1 MRSRSRDERG
11 SVTLFYVMG
20 AIGMIVILGL
30 ALDLSGMVF
39 AKQRAYDVAAQ
50 AARAGA
56 EAVQTDSIMTGQQL
70 VIDSGKASAAAS
82 NYIAGSGMTGSVSVS
97 ATAVDVTTRYAWS
110 PQILGQFGIGAH
122 EFEGHASARLVRAV
136 QGTER

>member
-1 MRSRSRDERG
+1 MRSRSRDDRG

-20 AIGMIVILGL
+20 AIGMIIILGL

-70 VIDSGKASAAAS
+70 NIESSKASAAANS
-82 NYIAGSGMTGSVSVS
+82 YIATAGMTGSAAVT
-97 ATAVDVTTRYAWS
+97 ATSVDVTTHYAWT

-122 EFEGHASARLVRAV
+122 EFTGQASARLVRAV